1 MMHCLVFYVAR
12 HSALLR
18 PAGSKQAAARPAA
31 PAGGLW
37 YEEDVAAVLLPAEA
51 ARPLSEEDIEAAR
64 VRADAALDAERAA
77 FEREQG
83 VLSTALP
90 A

>member
-1 MMHCLVFYVAR
+1 MLG
-12 HSALLR
+12 
-18 PAGSKQAAARPAA
+18 PAGSKEAAVLPAA
-31 PAGGLW
+31 LPGGLW

-51 ARPLSEEDIEAAR
+51 ARPLSEEDVEAAR

-83 VLSTALP
+83 VPLMKYFGSLTCC
-90 A
+90 